1 MVTSM
6 LFDTRH
12 TVPSAVA
19 KDIWIEK
26 LNKIDKVFDSIH
38 PGPPLKWLG
47 IRLLDRSK
55 TKTTR
60 TVKDNR
66 CRRKN

>member
-26 LNKIDKVFDSIH
+26 LNKIDKVFDSIQSSNH
-38 PGPPLKWLG
+38 QSGWA
-47 IRLLDRSK
+47 LDYS
-55 TKTTR
+55 TG
-60 TVKDNR
+60 V
-66 CRRKN
+66 RRKLLEQLRIIDAEGKN

>member
-26 LNKIDKVFDSIH
+26 LNKIDKVFDSI
-38 PGPPLKWLG
+38 PPNQSGWA
-47 IRLLDRSK
+47 LDYW
-55 TKTTR
+55 TE
-60 TVKDNR
+60 
-66 CRRKN
+66 

>member
-12 TVPSAVA
+12 TVPSDIA

-26 LNKIDKVFDSIH
+26 LNKIDKVFDSIQSSNH
-38 PGPPLKWLG
+38 QSGWA
-47 IRLLDRSK
+47 
-55 TKTTR
+55 
-60 TVKDNR
+60 
-66 CRRKN
+66 